1 VGSSLSRVDGRVL
14 ELLARGLTTS
24 EVAVCL
30 SMTSDEARGHL
41 ARSITTL
48 GVTSKLEAIVKAAQL
63 GLIRLSSQ

>member
-1 VGSSLSRVDGRVL
+1 
-14 ELLARGLTTS
+14 
-24 EVAVCL
+24 
-30 SMTSDEARGHL
+30 MTSDEARGHL